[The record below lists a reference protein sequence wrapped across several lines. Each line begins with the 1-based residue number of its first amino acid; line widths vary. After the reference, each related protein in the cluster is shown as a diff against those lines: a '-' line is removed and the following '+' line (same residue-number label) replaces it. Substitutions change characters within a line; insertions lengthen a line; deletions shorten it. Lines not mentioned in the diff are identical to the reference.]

1 MPPGRPPRHGT
12 RHIYH
17 LKLYLW
23 EGEDDDLIAFLEAI
37 PPRRRA
43 AALKTALRS
52 GNGLNLFEPLQ
63 DARIEPDNDSLDL
76 EAFLFD

>member
-1 MPPGRPPRHGT
+1 MPPGRPRRHGI

-43 AALKTALRS
+43 AAIKTALRS
-52 GNGLNLFEPLQ
+52 GGG
-63 DARIEPDNDSLDL
+63 LDL
-76 EAFLFD
+76 WGVSPETFEESTDADLDLDAFLFD